1 MIFGNIKHEKTYSKI
16 EDDLKVCFEYAKK
29 NALSEFDKGSY
40 QLDGDNIFVNIVEYE
55 TCGKEQRFW
64 EAHKKY
70 IDIHLMLEGSEIIDV
85 GFIENLVQKDY
96 QEKED
101 FLPLEGDPT
110 GSIKLEE
117 GDFLVCYPE
126 DAHMTAIKVN
136 KKSSIKKAIFKVRL
150 K

>member
-70 IDIHLMLEGSEIIDV
+70 IDIHLIIII
-85 GFIENLVQKDY
+85 FINSYSCIICKLKHYQFINQMCRLMKDA
-96 QEKED
+96 
-101 FLPLEGDPT
+101 
-110 GSIKLEE
+110 
-117 GDFLVCYPE
+117 C
-126 DAHMTAIKVN
+126 
-136 KKSSIKKAIFKVRL
+136 
-150 K
+150 

>member
-1 MIFGNIKHEKTYSKI
+1 MIFGNINHEKTYSNI
-16 EDDLKVCFEYAKK
+16 DMDLKNCLEYARE
-29 NALSEFDKGSY
+29 NSLYNFDKGSY
-40 QLDGDNIFVNIVEYE
+40 PIDGENIFVNIVEYE
-55 TCGKEQRFW
+55 TCEKEERFW

-85 GFIENLVQKDY
+85 AFIENLTQKEY

-101 FLPLEGDPT
+101 FLPLDGEASS
-110 GSIKLEE
+110 SIKLQK

-126 DAHMTAIKVN
+126 DAHMTAIKV
-136 KKSSIKKAIFKVRL
+136 KEKSSIKKAIFKVRL